1 MIEAGEPDAGE
12 VAAGDALFGRP
23 WRFLLSVPSLDVLP
37 GADRPEIALAG
48 RSNVGKSSLINA
60 LVRQRG
66 LARTSHTPGRTQELN
81 YYAAPGVA
89 LFLVD
94 MPGYGFAK
102 APKAH
107 VAAWTALVK
116 DYLRGRPSLVRV
128 LLLVDARHGLKET
141 DRAIMALMD
150 KAGVAYQAILT
161 KADKL
166 AATAL
171 AEVSA
176 ATVAALSRHPAA
188 GRGVLATSAH
198 SGLGLAAL
206 RAEIAAL
213 AAAHGAFAR

>member
-1 MIEAGEPDAGE
+1 
-12 VAAGDALFGRP
+12 
-23 WRFLLSVPSLDVLP
+23 
-37 GADRPEIALAG
+37 
-48 RSNVGKSSLINA
+48 
-60 LVRQRG
+60 
-66 LARTSHTPGRTQELN
+66 
-81 YYAAPGVA
+81 
-89 LFLVD
+89 
-94 MPGYGFAK
+94 
-102 APKAH
+102 
-107 VAAWTALVK
+107 
-116 DYLRGRPSLVRV
+116 
-128 LLLVDARHGLKET
+128 
-141 DRAIMALMD
+141 MALMD

>member
-1 MIEAGEPDAGE
+1 
-12 VAAGDALFGRP
+12 
-23 WRFLLSVPSLDVLP
+23 
-37 GADRPEIALAG
+37 
-48 RSNVGKSSLINA
+48 
-60 LVRQRG
+60 
-66 LARTSHTPGRTQELN
+66 ARTSHTPGRTQELN

-89 LFLVD
+89 LYLVD

-102 APKAH
+102 APKGH

-150 KAGVAYQAILT
+150 SPGVAYRAILP
-161 KADKL
+161 KADKV
-166 AATAL
+166 AAPAL

-176 ATVAALSRHPAA
+176 ATVAALARHPAA
-188 GRGVLATSAH
+188 GQGVLATSAH